1 MKKIISMTNTGQ
13 IPMMKNM
20 INSAASV
27 GIPMELFEVY
37 IFDKIDKASAFWTM
51 DFFNITRRKLVLIK
65 DVVSDMN
72 DGDIVLWV
80 DNDIVFFENPIQ
92 NLLGYNADLVMQ
104 DDLFTECTGF
114 WTIRKSSD
122 TVALL
127 GKAIEFMDNHRH
139 EKMHD
144 QAAFHSVLHNTMHS
158 CTFAI
163 LPRDE
168 YPVGDVYFKH
178 NIDKTKS
185 RILHNN
191 FLFTTAEKVERFKVN
206 NMWNPSDDGFNKV
219 KVLYLQ

>member
-1 MKKIISMTNTGQ
+1 MKKIISMTNAGQ

-20 INSAASV
+20 INSADSV
-27 GIPMELFEVY
+27 GIPMDLFEVY
-37 IFDKIDKASAFWTM
+37 IFNKIDKASAFWTM

-65 DVVSDMN
+65 DVVSGMN
-72 DGDIVLWV
+72 DGDIVMWV

-92 NLLGYNADLVMQ
+92 NLLGYNADFVMQ

-114 WTIRKSSD
+114 WTIRKSSN

-127 GKAIEFMDNHRH
+127 GKAIEFMDNNRN

-144 QAAFHSVLHNTMHS
+144 QTAFHSVLHKTMHS
-158 CTFAI
+158 CTLSI

-191 FLFTTAEKVERFKVN
+191 FLFTADEKVERFKAN
-206 NMWNPSDDGFNKV
+206 NLWNPSDDGFNKV
-219 KVLYLQ
+219 KVLYIQ